1 MLETAPNSQGASVF
15 EFDFVE
21 HYWMEWFNSM
31 GVVAFIYPHEQKI
44 GVIEGRIQEFLK
56 K

>member
-1 MLETAPNSQGASVF
+1 MLETTPNHQGASVF

-21 HYWMEWFNSM
+21 YYWMEWFNAM